1 MEIKMKHVERKKRYG
16 KNKDL
21 WREIAVLM
29 TELAKL
35 KREKKEWE
43 IVSAQLDA
51 EEDAFHIL
59 KDKHKTLMQ
68 SSLSQS
74 ELQIDSGKSE
84 DINIAI
90 ESKVKSV
97 VDDISISA
105 DRITQALESIIK
117 LIESTAT
124 IQEELYDKYSTEH
137 QFRGYEGISES
148 AGSLIRQFV
157 QHTPEN

>member
-1 MEIKMKHVERKKRYG
+1 MSV
-16 KNKDL
+16 
-21 WREIAVLM
+21 
-29 TELAKL
+29 
-35 KREKKEWE
+35 
-43 IVSAQLDA
+43 QLDS

-59 KDKHKTLMQ
+59 KDKHKNLMQ
-68 SSLSQS
+68 LILSQS
-74 ELQIDSGKSE
+74 ELQIDPGKSE

-90 ESKVKSV
+90 ESKVKSI

-105 DRITQALESIIK
+105 DRITQDMESIIK

-124 IQEELYDKYSTEH
+124 IQEELYDKYITEH